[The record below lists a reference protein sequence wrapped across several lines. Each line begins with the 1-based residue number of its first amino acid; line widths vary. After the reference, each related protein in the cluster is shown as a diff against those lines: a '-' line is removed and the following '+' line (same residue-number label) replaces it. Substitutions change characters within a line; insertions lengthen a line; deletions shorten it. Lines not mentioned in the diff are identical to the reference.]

1 MPPREVPSCAQDMK
15 CVGIQH
21 LEAIRRLR
29 AAGRRFKRTIH
40 LTFVP
45 DEEIGGLE
53 GMAMFV
59 HTQHFKVLLAYLGIL
74 VGRLPWAKVGP
85 LRECRGPGVDHTGV
99 SSPAPFTV

>member
-1 MPPREVPSCAQDMK
+1 MK

-45 DEEIGGLE
+45 DEEIGGLD

-59 HTQHFKVLLAYLGIL
+59 HTQHFKVYLLP
-74 VGRLPWAKVGP
+74 V
-85 LRECRGPGVDHTGV
+85 LRIWDVYPGSRMQLFSIPDPVRIKEFKYFNPKN
-99 SSPAPFTV
+99 SY